1 MSRYNGIRPVTNG
14 LVFCVDAANPQSIIS
29 GQTTWKD
36 LTFNTTGG
44 TLVNGVGFSGS
55 GVSSGLVFDGTD
67 DYVIVNSDSII
78 TPRTN
83 NFTIDSWFKPN
94 NAGNYSP
101 LFVSNI
107 TNGIWWG
114 WGLAGP
120 TQRFVIRAYNVAN
133 RLEYLTV
140 PANNQWMNAIGT
152 RVGNKLTLYY
162 NGTTVQTSTT
172 TQDFVQSDVYIG
184 SDGYLGSPEFFR
196 GQIASTKYYNI
207 GLSPF
212 EVYQNFNALKGR
224 YGIPDIVTAGLIL
237 NLDAGNPYSYN
248 PDNTGSTVWTD
259 VTYNTTGG
267 TLVNGTYYTGGTM
280 VFDGVDDYVR
290 TSYNQQLEN
299 FTICSFFKDTGSTG
313 FARIVDKSF
322 FDGLWLGRNGSGTNQ
337 YGGGCIQN
345 SGYNFITLAAGQWHF
360 LAMVRNGTSLKVYG
374 DGITNT
380 NTTTCGSGPVSSKT
394 LHVGATI
401 NDGFPS
407 NPSQRDW
414 FTGNIAN
421 VQLYNRALTDNEILQ
436 NFNALRGR
444 FGI

>member
-67 DYVIVNSDSII
+67 DYVIVNSNSTI

-83 NFTIDSWFKPN
+83 NFTIDSWFRPTD
-94 NAGNYSP
+94 AGNYSP
-101 LFVSNI
+101 LFVSNT

-120 TQRFVIRAYNVAN
+120 TQRFIIRAYNVAN
-133 RLEYLTV
+133 VLEHLTI
-140 PANNQWMNAIGT
+140 PANNQWMNATGT

-184 SDGYLGSPEFFR
+184 SDGYPVTPVLFK

-237 NLDAGNPYSYN
+237 NFDAGNPYSYN
-248 PDNTGSTVWTD
+248 PDNTGSTVWND

-322 FDGLWLGRNGSGTNQ
+322 FDGFWFGRNGGSTNQ
-337 YGGGCIQN
+337 YGGGCIQTSN
-345 SGYNFITLAAGQWHF
+345 YNFITLTAGQWHF

-380 NTTTCGSGPVSSKT
+380 NTTTCGSGPISSKT
-394 LHVGATI
+394 LHIGATI

-407 NPSQRDW
+407 APSQRDW